1 MNDTSKELTVEA
13 VSVLQPGQ
21 EFRNYKEL
29 CAALQIA
36 PKQGNSKK
44 SDIKEFKRFFDFER
58 KGNKYIVKEIYD
70 TPKPKEDNDRNSKYQ
85 KHIEYLMVQSLY
97 SISNEGAK
105 DITILYG
112 LNDLAY
118 NLSLVSDNFS
128 MFQNQ
133 EWKADN
139 LITDNQI
146 TSFYRA
152 SKTMIKGYIETA
164 LDSLQKN
171 KEIDYTR
178 ERLLATPQK
187 NGTYTYRY
195 LTEHE
200 NNIYKELYKD
210 TINSF
215 NRPFRSNINEVYKT
229 FRDIIRF
236 GKVDEFYG
244 RLNKAVEDN
253 FGVGKKVIDNI
264 FKISTTKKLLDYAK
278 SRVAEYEDIL
288 SEGIEL
294 NNKLCE
300 GMRQSKTLCAP
311 YTLKSEENN
320 KQTDRITKLHISPAE
335 RDVLID
341 NMICIGPD
349 EADLHAD
356 ALLTGR
362 GRYCVDR
369 AE

>member
-1 MNDTSKELTVEA
+1 MNDITMSA
-13 VSVLQPGQ
+13 VSALKPGQ
-21 EFRNYKEL
+21 EFKNYNEL
-29 CAALQIA
+29 CKALSVKPKCGKSKILQMEDMDRFFTYT
-36 PKQGNSKK
+36 KQGHK
-44 SDIKEFKRFFDFER
+44 I
-58 KGNKYIVKEIYD
+58 IIKEIYPE
-70 TPKPKEDNDRNSKYQ
+70 PKPKEENGRNSKYQ
-85 KHIEYLMVQSLY
+85 KHIEYLLVQSLY